1 MRKKGLNS
9 VVNVSI
15 CIMIAMALLVVAS
28 CKQSEEE
35 APPEVQ
41 KQPSPSTPVISEK
54 PDVPKETPPT
64 TKDTEKVEQP
74 VSKDTHASKWV
85 PIPIKLPKPMFVGTP
100 QDTKVENL
108 EPPRGKPRPHRRP
121 ANHRRDRN
129 DNRW

>member
-1 MRKKGLNS
+1 
-9 VVNVSI
+9 
-15 CIMIAMALLVVAS
+15 
-28 CKQSEEE
+28 
-35 APPEVQ
+35 
-41 KQPSPSTPVISEK
+41 
-54 PDVPKETPPT
+54 
-64 TKDTEKVEQP
+64 
-74 VSKDTHASKWV
+74 V